1 MKMPRK
7 LTIANLPTNIEH
19 LKRLSSELGNVDIY
33 LKRDDQT
40 GTEVSGNKIRK
51 LEFAIAEAIDNGYDT
66 LITCG
71 AVQSNHARAT
81 AAAAAKIG
89 LKCHLILRGSN
100 EDVFE
105 GNYFLDG
112 LFGASIDIVS
122 SEEFKNIDT
131 LLKAKQDELETKGR
145 KGYVLPIGA
154 SNGIGGFGYFHAMN
168 EILEQEKNLG
178 IHFDAIVTTVGS
190 AGTFAGLLY
199 ANTLVKN
206 DAVVYGINISADRE
220 YFSGETK
227 KIIAEMNEYTGEN
240 IRLSYDEIPII
251 DGYAGR
257 GYGLST
263 KEEIDFIKYI
273 ASLEG
278 VALDPVYTGKAFY
291 GLYNEIKKGNLSN
304 HKNILFIHTGGIFG
318 WKAEQRD
325 IIKNF

>member
-19 LKRLSSELGNVDIY
+19 LKRLSSELGNVNIY

-89 LKCHLILRGSN
+89 
-100 EDVFE
+100 
-105 GNYFLDG
+105 
-112 LFGASIDIVS
+112 
-122 SEEFKNIDT
+122 
-131 LLKAKQDELETKGR
+131 
-145 KGYVLPIGA
+145 
-154 SNGIGGFGYFHAMN
+154 
-168 EILEQEKNLG
+168 
-178 IHFDAIVTTVGS
+178 
-190 AGTFAGLLY
+190 TFAGLLY

-220 YFSGETK
+220 YFAGETK

-240 IRLSYDEIPII
+240 ISLSYDEIPII

>member
-19 LKRLSSELGNVDIY
+19 LKRLSSELGNVAIY

-122 SEEFKNIDT
+122 SEEFKNIDS
-131 LLKAKQDELETKGR
+131 LLKAKQDELKSKGR

-154 SNGIGGFGYFHAMN
+154 SNGIGGFGYFHTMN

-220 YFSGETK
+220 YFAGETK

-240 IRLSYDEIPII
+240 ISLSYDEIPII

-291 GLYNEIKKGNLSN
+291 GLYNEIKKGNLSH